1 MMLSGLKRAPAA
13 LDVGGEQGPAEPDAA
28 GGNGGGWA
36 FQASGPATLV
46 AAVRSRSARG
56 AIAAMN
62 WLVVQIASGRVFFV
76 AVALLIAA
84 VGLRSS
90 VAPRQWRGAT
100 WCLVVGLIGLSVS
113 ATPLPTWAY
122 AVILLSIVVGWWA
135 SRFGANAATATA
147 TSALALL
154 GVGLHEARYQIMPV
168 LAEVRDRQ
176 IAVIGDSLTAGHG
189 ESDLTRKWPAIL
201 RDRYGV
207 AVQDHSKAGATAA
220 SAAKGLEQESIA
232 APVVI
237 VEIGGNDF
245 LGGGSVADFEA
256 GLDALLK
263 AVCQPGRQVAMF
275 ELPIPPLYE
284 GFGRVQR
291 NLASRHGVALI
302 PKRILLSVIAA
313 ADATVDSLH
322 LTQQGH
328 DRMADVVW
336 ALLAPAMPEASG
348 PAGQGDGTG
357 GAGG

>member
-1 MMLSGLKRAPAA
+1 
-13 LDVGGEQGPAEPDAA
+13 V
-28 GGNGGGWA
+28 
-36 FQASGPATLV
+36 T
-46 AAVRSRSARG
+46 G

-62 WLVVQIASGRVFFV
+62 WLVFQIASGRVFFV

-90 VAPRQWRGAT
+90 AAPQLRRGTT
-100 WCLVVGLIGLSVS
+100 WCLLMGLIGLSV
-113 ATPLPTWAY
+113 AAAPLPIWAY
-122 AVILLSIVVGWWA
+122 AVILLSIVAGWGA
-135 SRFGANAATATA
+135 SRFGAKAATATA

-176 IAVIGDSLTAGHG
+176 IAVIGDSITAGHG
-189 ESDLTRKWPAIL
+189 ESDLSRKWPAIL
-201 RDRYGV
+201 RDRHGV
-207 AVQDHSKAGATAA
+207 AVEDLSKAGATAA
-220 SAAKGLEQESIA
+220 SAAKGLEQASIT

-245 LGGGSVADFEA
+245 LGGGSVEDFEE

-263 AVCQPGRQVAMF
+263 AVCKPGRQVAMF

-291 NLASRHGVALI
+291 DLASRHGVALI
-302 PKRILLSVIAA
+302 PKRILLSVIEA

-322 LTQQGH
+322 LTQQGQ
-328 DRMADVVW
+328 DRMAAVVW
-336 ALLAPAMPEASG
+336 ALLEPAIREA
-348 PAGQGDGTG
+348 AGQAEPGDGTG

>member
-1 MMLSGLKRAPAA
+1 
-13 LDVGGEQGPAEPDAA
+13 
-28 GGNGGGWA
+28 
-36 FQASGPATLV
+36 
-46 AAVRSRSARG
+46 
-56 AIAAMN
+56 MN
-62 WLVVQIASGRVFFV
+62 WLVVQIASGWVFFV
-76 AVALLIAA
+76 AVALLVAA

-90 VAPRQWRGAT
+90 AAPRLRRGAA
-100 WCLVVGLIGLSVS
+100 WCLLVGLIGLSVS
-113 ATPLPTWAY
+113 AAPLPTWAS
-122 AVILLSIVVGWWA
+122 AVMLLSIAVGWWA

-154 GVGLHEARYQIMPV
+154 GVGLHEARYQVMPV
-168 LAEVRDRQ
+168 LAAVHDRR
-176 IAVIGDSLTAGHG
+176 IAVIGDSITAGHG
-189 ESDLTRKWPAIL
+189 ESDLTQKWPAIL
-201 RDRYGV
+201 RDRHGV
-207 AVQDHSKAGATAA
+207 AVEDFSKAGATAA
-220 SAAKGLEQESIA
+220 SAAKGLEQVSIA

-245 LGGGSVADFEA
+245 LGGCSVAAFEA

-291 NLASRHGVALI
+291 DLASRHGVVLI

-328 DRMADVVW
+328 DEMADVVW
-336 ALLAPAMPEASG
+336 TLLAPAMPEASG
-348 PAGQGDGTG
+348 PAGPGDGTG

>member
-1 MMLSGLKRAPAA
+1 
-13 LDVGGEQGPAEPDAA
+13 
-28 GGNGGGWA
+28 
-36 FQASGPATLV
+36 
-46 AAVRSRSARG
+46 
-56 AIAAMN
+56 MN
-62 WLVVQIASGRVFFV
+62 WLVVQIASGRAFFV
-76 AVALLIAA
+76 AVALLVAA

-90 VAPRQWRGAT
+90 AAPRLRRGAT
-100 WCLVVGLIGLSVS
+100 WCFLVGLIGLSVS
-113 ATPLPTWAY
+113 AAPLPTWAY
-122 AVILLSIVVGWWA
+122 AVMLFSIAAGWWA

-147 TSALALL
+147 TSVLALL

-168 LAEVRDRQ
+168 LTPVEAREL
-176 IAVIGDSLTAGHG
+176 AVIGDSLTAGHG
-189 ESDLTRKWPAIL
+189 ESDLTQKWPAIL
-201 RDRYGV
+201 RDRHGV
-207 AVQDHSKAGATAA
+207 AVEDLSKAGATAA
-220 SAAKGLEQESIA
+220 SAAQGLEQLSIA

-245 LGGGSVADFEA
+245 LGGGSVAAFEA

-291 NLASRHGVALI
+291 DLASRHGVALI

-322 LTQQGH
+322 LTQQGQG
-328 DRMADVVW
+328 RMADVVW
-336 ALLAPAMPEASG
+336 SLLEPAMPEASG
-348 PAGQGDGTG
+348 QAEPGDGTG

>member
-1 MMLSGLKRAPAA
+1 
-13 LDVGGEQGPAEPDAA
+13 
-28 GGNGGGWA
+28 
-36 FQASGPATLV
+36 
-46 AAVRSRSARG
+46 
-56 AIAAMN
+56 MN

-76 AVALLIAA
+76 AVALLVAA

-90 VAPRQWRGAT
+90 VAPRLRRGAT
-100 WCLVVGLIGLSVS
+100 WCFLVGVIGLSV
-113 ATPLPTWAY
+113 AAAPLPTWAS
-122 AVILLSIVVGWWA
+122 AVMLLSLVAGWRA

-154 GVGLHEARYQIMPV
+154 GVGLHEARYQVMPV
-168 LAEVRDRQ
+168 LTVVHDRR
-176 IAVIGDSLTAGHG
+176 IAVIGDSITAGHG
-189 ESDLTRKWPAIL
+189 ESDLTQKWPAIL
-201 RDRYGV
+201 RDRHGV
-207 AVQDHSKAGATAA
+207 AVGDFSKAGATAA
-220 SAAKGLEQESIA
+220 SAAKGLEQVSIA

-245 LGGGSVADFEA
+245 LGGGSVAAFEA

-291 NLASRHGVALI
+291 DLASRHGVALI

-328 DRMADVVW
+328 DEMADVVW
-336 ALLAPAMPEASG
+336 TLLAPAMPEASG
-348 PAGQGDGTG
+348 PAGPGDGTG

>member
-1 MMLSGLKRAPAA
+1 
-13 LDVGGEQGPAEPDAA
+13 
-28 GGNGGGWA
+28 
-36 FQASGPATLV
+36 
-46 AAVRSRSARG
+46 
-56 AIAAMN
+56 MN
-62 WLVVQIASGRVFFV
+62 WVVFQIASGRVFFV
-76 AVALLIAA
+76 AVALLVAA

-90 VAPRQWRGAT
+90 AAPRPRRGAT
-100 WCLVVGLIGLSVS
+100 WCLLMGLISLSVS

-122 AVILLSIVVGWWA
+122 AVILLSTVVGWGA
-135 SRFGANAATATA
+135 SRFGANTATATA

-168 LAEVRDRQ
+168 LAEVHDRQ
-176 IAVIGDSLTAGHG
+176 VAVIGDSLTAGHG
-189 ESDLTRKWPAIL
+189 ESDLTRKWPVIL
-201 RDRYGV
+201 RDRHGV
-207 AVQDHSKAGATAA
+207 AVQDLSKAGATAA
-220 SAAKGLEQESIA
+220 SAAQGLEQVSID

-328 DRMADVVW
+328 DGMADVVW
-336 ALLAPAMPEASG
+336 ALLEPAMPEASG
-348 PAGQGDGTG
+348 PAGPGDGADREGRIPSTEFG
-357 GAGG
+357 LPTDGR